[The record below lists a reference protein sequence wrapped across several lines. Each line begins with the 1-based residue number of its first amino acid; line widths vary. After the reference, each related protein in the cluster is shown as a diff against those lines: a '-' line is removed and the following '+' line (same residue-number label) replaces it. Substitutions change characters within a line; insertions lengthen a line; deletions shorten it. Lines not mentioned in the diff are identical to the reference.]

1 MPASNQSSI
10 SIPSILIGSIPS
22 ILIGSRIR
30 RDLGNIDEL
39 ARSIAEDGLLHSIV
53 VRPDGTLIA
62 GQRRLAACKKLGW
75 ENIPV
80 HVVDLEQIARGEFAE
95 NAYRKGFLPSE
106 IYEIW
111 RALEP
116 IERAAAEERQR
127 ATRFGSGG
135 GNFPPPTK
143 GKTRDKVAACAGVSG
158 RNLDKIADVMRAA
171 EADAARY
178 GPLVKQMDQCGHVD
192 GAYRQLQAMRAA
204 AKAHENTWLPSSASA
219 HKISVAALN
228 AAFPQYP
235 ITIED
240 KGWILGVWYC
250 GTAWQETRLHGEY
263 PPTFLDRALGLFP
276 DAMKIVHCPSGTVLG
291 PGLTIDLIRD
301 DVRCPQVVANAAKL
315 PLASGSADLMLSD
328 PPYTEKD
335 SAIYGCAPFPMR
347 EFMDQAHRVLCRG
360 GYLGIL
366 HLYIP
371 PYRATD
377 WKLVAT
383 IAVLTGFSR
392 ATRLFSV
399 FQRL

>member
-1 MPASNQSSI
+1 MKNVNSQPLTVPIEQVVV
-10 SIPSILIGSIPS
+10 
-22 ILIGSRIR
+22 GSRIR

-39 ARSIAEDGLLHSIV
+39 ARTIAEDGLLHAIV
-53 VRPDGTLIA
+53 VRPDGLLIA

-80 HVVDLEQIARGEFAE
+80 RVVDLEQIARGEFAE
-95 NAYRKGFLPSE
+95 NAHRKGFRPSE

-111 RALEP
+111 RELEP

-127 ATRFGSGG
+127 ATRFGHGG
-135 GNFPPPTK
+135 GNFPPPCK
-143 GKTRDKVAACAGVSG
+143 GKTRDRVAACAGVSG

-171 EADAARY
+171 EDDPRFH
-178 GPLVKQMDQCGHVD
+178 PLVKQMDQCGHVD

-204 AKAHENTWLPSSASA
+204 AQAHENTWSPSETAAA
-219 HKISVAALN
+219 HNISVAAWN
-228 AAFPQYP
+228 AAFPEYP
-235 ITIED
+235 ITVED
-240 KGWILGVWYC
+240 KGWIYGVWYC

-276 DAMKIVHCPSGTVLG
+276 DAKKIVHCPSGTVLG
-291 PGLTIDLIRD
+291 PGLTIDLSQD
-301 DVRCPQVVANAAKL
+301 DVRYPQIVANAAKL

-335 SAIYGCAPFPMR
+335 SAIYGCAPFPLKD
-347 EFMDQAHRVLCRG
+347 FMDEAHRVLCRG